1 MSDGKRRVVA
11 IGFFD
16 GVHLGHGALMRA
28 TVQEAKRLDAEACVM
43 SFDRHPGAAIT
54 GRPVPMINSNQDRVW
69 IMKHYYG
76 IEEVILAEF
85 NEKMMHQP
93 WDEFV
98 EDYLVGELGAVC
110 VITGDDNRFGA
121 RGQGNPERLRQKCA
135 ELVIG
140 CKIIGMVEVDG
151 VQVHSTK
158 IRELLQAGEMEQV
171 DRLLG
176 HPHILTHRVEKGKK
190 LGSAL
195 GFPTVNLAF
204 APGVIVPAYGV
215 YATRV
220 HIGDTVENAVTNIG
234 VRPTVQDDNHVTVE
248 GFILDYHGDLYGQEV
263 RMEFY
268 KYLRPERKFPDF
280 QALTREVMHNADQT
294 REYFASHPHLWDPV
308 WDLA

>member
-1 MSDGKRRVVA
+1 
-11 IGFFD
+11 
-16 GVHLGHGALMRA
+16 
-28 TVQEAKRLDAEACVM
+28 M

-135 ELVIG
+135 ELGIG

-204 APGVIVPAYGV
+204 APG
-215 YATRV
+215 
-220 HIGDTVENAVTNIG
+220 GDRP
-234 VRPTVQDDNHVTVE
+234 RPTASTPPGSTSVTRWRTPSPTSE
-248 GFILDYHGDLYGQEV
+248 CAPRC
-263 RMEFY
+263 RMTTTSPWRGLFWTTTVTSTARRCAWSSTSTCARSGSSPTS
-268 KYLRPERKFPDF
+268 RP
-280 QALTREVMHNADQT
+280 
-294 REYFASHPHLWDPV
+294 
-308 WDLA
+308 

>member
-121 RGQGNPERLRQKCA
+121 RGQGC
-135 ELVIG
+135 
-140 CKIIGMVEVDG
+140 
-151 VQVHSTK
+151 
-158 IRELLQAGEMEQV
+158 LLYTSRCV
-171 DRLLG
+171 
-176 HPHILTHRVEKGKK
+176 
-190 LGSAL
+190 
-195 GFPTVNLAF
+195 
-204 APGVIVPAYGV
+204 
-215 YATRV
+215 
-220 HIGDTVENAVTNIG
+220 
-234 VRPTVQDDNHVTVE
+234 
-248 GFILDYHGDLYGQEV
+248 
-263 RMEFY
+263 
-268 KYLRPERKFPDF
+268 
-280 QALTREVMHNADQT
+280 
-294 REYFASHPHLWDPV
+294 
-308 WDLA
+308 